1 MGESV
6 RSNPREVLK
15 GPLARAEK
23 GGAKIARED
32 ELARLRPRQRHN
44 PASEQQGPCLE
55 LRRHA
60 LAREAVAQLRQP
72 QRARR
77 HQRGAPARRP
87 RRGSRRRKR
96 GGSGVERRRAGG
108 PATTTGVR
116 DCRGGGGGGC
126 RGRRLQHSGDAAAQ
140 VSRLAQEAGG
150 VREVVCGDARELEAG
165 EELVVELEPVRRRVR
180 RNVDPLAVRGDGRR
194 QRPSDR
200 RARLEVRLHLLGRV
214 ALHTEQHRARGS
226 EPRQHGTQGAA
237 VGAAAKVEQLDAAAH
252 AHLLRHLD
260 RAVHPLVLL
269 LLLIAH
275 ALEGHEL
282 LDLLLAHLILRGLRL
297 LVVVRTANQPERVSH

>member
-1 MGESV
+1 MIASV

-44 PASEQQGPCLE
+44 PASEQQGPCLK

-96 GGSGVERRRAGG
+96 GGSGVERRRGGG

-116 DCRGGGGGGC
+116 DCRGSGCGGC

-150 VREVVCGDARELEAG
+150 VREVVCGDARELEAS
-165 EELVVELEPVRRRVR
+165 EELVVELEPVRRLIKSHATMSQHASSGGGVR
-180 RNVDPLAVRGDGRR
+180 FSRDGQHAACDETSIRSPSVATVAASGRPTGALASRCAFISSAASRST
-194 QRPSDR
+194 PSST
-200 RARLEVRLHLLGRV
+200 APTPRLPG
-214 ALHTEQHRARGS
+214 
-226 EPRQHGTQGAA
+226 
-237 VGAAAKVEQLDAAAH
+237 
-252 AHLLRHLD
+252 
-260 RAVHPLVLL
+260 
-269 LLLIAH
+269 
-275 ALEGHEL
+275 
-282 LDLLLAHLILRGLRL
+282 
-297 LVVVRTANQPERVSH
+297 